1 MPGVEVVTE
10 SPIRTIRLTEPA
22 KRNVLSLSTLRRV
35 EEALLSTPEEIGVV
49 IIEADGPVF
58 SAGHDIAEMLDRTP
72 EFYDELFAACT
83 SMMLS
88 IEQIPQPVIAKVQG
102 PATAAGCQLVASC
115 DLAIATTDAWFATPG
130 VKIGLFCSTPMVPV
144 SRAVGRKRAMEM
156 LLTGEPISAETA
168 VEWGLINH
176 AVAASDLNEEVAAL
190 ADKILQFSLDTVG
203 RGKHAFYQ
211 QLDRDVLAAYRTV
224 EPVMAAN
231 AASAD
236 AQEGMAA
243 FVSKRQPVWS
253 GKRFG
258 GPLMISDPDARES
271 ELD

>member
-1 MPGVEVVTE
+1 MSEVEVISE
-10 SPIRTIRLTEPA
+10 GRIRTIRLTEPA
-22 KRNVLSLSTLRRV
+22 RRNVLSLSTLRQLR
-35 EEALLSTPEEIGVV
+35 EAVLATPADIGVV

-58 SAGHDIAEMLDRTP
+58 SAGHDIAEMIDRTP

-83 SMMLS
+83 NMMLS

-115 DLAIATTDAWFATPG
+115 DLAVASNDAWFATPG

-156 LLTGEPISAETA
+156 LLTGDPVPAETA
-168 VEWGLINH
+168 ADWGLINR
-176 AVAASDLNEEVAAL
+176 AVPASDLNDEVATL
-190 ADKILQFSLDTVG
+190 ANKILEFSADTVG
-203 RGKHAFYQ
+203 RGKKAFYQ
-211 QLDRDVLAAYRTV
+211 QLDRDVTDAYRTV

-236 AQEGMAA
+236 AQEGMTA
-243 FVSKRQPVWS
+243 FVSKRQPVWP
-253 GKRFG
+253 GKTLG
-258 GPLMISDPDARES
+258 GES
-271 ELD
+271 